1 MMIRSAENS
10 DTDAAK
16 KEGYPAMNFT
26 NRTKRSILCIVL
38 ALLCICSLLTS
49 CSKLHKIKADG
60 NGGYIDKKTGVT
72 YYDAPACYEPFSYT
86 EEYAK
91 FGDST
96 LCCIAD
102 LDPEKWLCSP
112 DTDAVYHSSDITL
125 PSFEDMT
132 IKEIK
137 LCYED
142 VYTFQFAVITD
153 ADEIAEVR
161 DVYLNG
167 EVGVGFSTTPEKL
180 VAVKILFEECPNIYY
195 SFMYG
200 CNSDGEAYIS
210 NRSERKI
217 VVANGLFDKYIYADD
232 GDGDDE

>member
-1 MMIRSAENS
+1 MIRSAENS

-49 CSKLHKIKADG
+49 CGKLHKIKADG